1 MLRRLIINNYA
12 LIDVLDIDIPEHLVI
27 ITGDSG
33 AGKSI
38 LLGALSMLLGGKF
51 DSGVI

>member
-1 MLRRLIINNYA
+1 MLKRLIISNYA
-12 LIDVLDIDIPEHLVI
+12 LIDVLDIEIPEHLVI

-38 LLGALSMLLGGKF
+38 LLGALALLLGSKY
-51 DSGVI
+51 D